1 MLQCWQS
8 SPDLLVLYE
17 APLQKCVTDIARGK
31 APRDNSCHSSTFLLL
46 YYVVPRSD
54 DDAKGKLVVLLR
66 GGLTWTKRLVVV
78 VVVGKNRQIGMRHTT
93 NGGAVVVSVA
103 HDVVPCSL
111 SRMRRSSIL
120 LACLFAKNAGACVPV
135 LGWCRRSLLLC
146 QRRLVLH
153 ADD

>member
-78 VVVGKNRQIGMRHTT
+78 VVGKNRHIGMRHTGS
-93 NGGAVVVSVA
+93 GGAVVSVA
-103 HDVVPCSL
+103 HVVVPCSL
-111 SRMRRSSIL
+111 S
-120 LACLFAKNAGACVPV
+120 
-135 LGWCRRSLLLC
+135 
-146 QRRLVLH
+146 
-153 ADD
+153 

>member
-1 MLQCWQS
+1 MLLQCWQQ

-17 APLQKCVTDIARGK
+17 ALQKCVTDIARGK
-31 APRDNSCHSSTFLLL
+31 APRDDHCHTFLL
-46 YYVVPRSD
+46 YYVVPRI